1 MNGSHLE
8 TMEEL
13 YAIYSSAGD
22 EAGANK
28 YQRKWLSSEK
38 QLEEEAEAVA
48 KEEERESTI
57 SGIEESDALDRE
69 YEKLLLK
76 KIIQKGSE
84 AQSKLDA
91 IKKERAE
98 AMDSELA
105 EAMKEKNRKLPRD
118 QDLQKIKIAK
128 NRPAGSFYL

>member
-1 MNGSHLE
+1 M
-8 TMEEL
+8 
-13 YAIYSSAGD
+13 AII
-22 EAGANK
+22 
-28 YQRKWLSSEK
+28 RK

-69 YEKLLLK
+69 YEKTPVE

-98 AMDSELA
+98 TMDSELA
-105 EAMKEKNRKLPRD
+105 EAMKKRK
-118 QDLQKIKIAK
+118 QEVAK
-128 NRPAGSFYL
+128 GSRPTKRLK

>member
-1 MNGSHLE
+1 M
-8 TMEEL
+8 
-13 YAIYSSAGD
+13 AII
-22 EAGANK
+22 
-28 YQRKWLSSEK
+28 RK

-69 YEKLLLK
+69 YEKTSVE
-76 KIIQKGSE
+76 KIIQKGNE

-105 EAMKEKNRKLPRD
+105 EAMKKRK
-118 QDLQKIKIAK
+118 QEVAK
-128 NRPAGSFYL
+128 GSRPTKRLK

>member
-1 MNGSHLE
+1 M
-8 TMEEL
+8 
-13 YAIYSSAGD
+13 AII
-22 EAGANK
+22 
-28 YQRKWLSSEK
+28 RK

-69 YEKLLLK
+69 YEKTPVE
-76 KIIQKGSE
+76 KIIQKGNE

-105 EAMKEKNRKLPRD
+105 EAMKKRK
-118 QDLQKIKIAK
+118 QEVAK
-128 NRPAGSFYL
+128 GSRPTKRLK